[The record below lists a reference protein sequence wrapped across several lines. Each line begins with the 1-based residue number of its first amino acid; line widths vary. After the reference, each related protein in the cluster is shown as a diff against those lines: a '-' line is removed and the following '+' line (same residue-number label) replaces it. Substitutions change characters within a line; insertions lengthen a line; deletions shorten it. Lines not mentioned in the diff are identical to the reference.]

1 MKRAPFVLVLVLVLG
16 IGAGE
21 YLTTDFAFRHWLGYI
36 VRRGDLEALVDRH
49 GIYGRDVERA
59 GRSLES
65 LIDLAKLDA
74 AAARQPISS
83 VAIDHQMNLL
93 RWQFGDEKSWQAIL
107 RKAATTP
114 RALRRE
120 VAANL
125 RDRSWL
131 EAQIAP
137 NDSGLRRFYDVQ
149 SERFREPLRF
159 RASHLF
165 LAAPDGY
172 PSEVIEAKRTLIN
185 ALAGRLQNGES
196 FPALVAEFSEDEA
209 TKTKGGDLNYFAEA
223 RMLPEIFSAAQTL
236 HEGETSAP
244 IRTRL
249 GFHLIRLTKS
259 RPPRLLDFDE
269 ARPEISE
276 ALENQERAQ
285 MVRAIVSR
293 IQVSVRRAF

>member
-1 MKRAPFVLVLVLVLG
+1 MKRALLVVLLLGIG

-21 YLTTDFAFRHWLGYI
+21 YLTTNFTFRHWLGHL
-36 VRRGDLEALVDRH
+36 VRRGELEALVGRRGLYD
-49 GIYGRDVERA
+49 RDVERT
-59 GRSLES
+59 GRSLET

-83 VAIDHQMNLL
+83 SAVDHQMDLL

-107 RKAATTP
+107 RKAGTTA
-114 RALRRE
+114 RAMRRE

-125 RDRSWL
+125 RDHSWL
-131 EAQIAP
+131 EAQISP
-137 NDSGLRRFYDVQ
+137 NDSGARPFFDAQR
-149 SERFREPLRF
+149 ERLREPLCF

-172 PSEVIEAKRTLIN
+172 PSEVIEAKRSLID
-185 ALAGRLQNGES
+185 ALAVRLQNGES

-209 TKTKGGDLNYFAEA
+209 TKTKEGDLNYFAAA

-244 IRTRL
+244 IRSRL
-249 GFHLIRLTKS
+249 GFHLLRLTES

-269 ARPEISE
+269 ARPEISA

-285 MVRAIVSR
+285 TVRAIVSGVK
-293 IQVSVRRAF
+293 ISVRRAF